1 MDKELENRPDI
12 ISDDAGIDHEPENIA
27 ADEVSEQ
34 PAEIVFTSDFTVSD
48 VIKHALQ
55 GPEA

>member
-34 PAEIVFTSDFTVSD
+34 PAEIVFTSVLLF
-48 VIKHALQ
+48 
-55 GPEA
+55 PM